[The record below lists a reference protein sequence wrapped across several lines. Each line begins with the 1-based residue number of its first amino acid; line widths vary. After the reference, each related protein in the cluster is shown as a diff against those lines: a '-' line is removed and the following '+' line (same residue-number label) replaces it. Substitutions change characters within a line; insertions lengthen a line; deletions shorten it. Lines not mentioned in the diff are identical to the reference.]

1 VESSFWNFEA
11 STRSVEAN
19 GLEKMILAQNALLNE
34 TGKIVYG
41 SQKVILNG
49 N

>member
-1 VESSFWNFEA
+1 M
-11 STRSVEAN
+11 EAN
-19 GLEKMILAQNALLNE
+19 GLEKMILAQNALFNE
-34 TGKIVYG
+34 TRKIVYG

>member
-1 VESSFWNFEA
+1 VEPSFWNFEA